1 MGTRAV
7 SATPGGDAAAATLSP
22 AGASMGLWGHIRCV
36 FPVYIRFSSI
46 YIHFSSIYPFF
57 QYISVFPVYIHEF
70 FIKGGRTT
78 VAGFYLYLLS
88 LLEGPEPEKFP
99 GRIPPPGLDDLYI
112 WKEAERRWEEPG
124 RILLVGNIPDL
135 IHVLCSQHG
144 SAPPSPLLELFPP
157 FSSRL

>member
-1 MGTRAV
+1 MLFKST
-7 SATPGGDAAAATLSP
+7 S
-22 AGASMGLWGHIRCV
+22 I
-36 FPVYIRFSSI
+36 FPV